1 MRIRHRLA
9 VDQGRQK
16 ERQSMG
22 SANCG
27 VCFRHCRIE
36 EGGLGFCGARTC
48 RDGKVVCANYGR
60 VTSLAMDPI
69 EKKPLAR
76 FYPGSF
82 VLSVGSYGCNLRC
95 PFCQNNE
102 ISWSDLAM
110 HTAKAA
116 LRQSAG
122 PAGFDDP
129 DDLRGRFDDTGILHT
144 DYISPE
150 MLADIDEQY
159 KGGALDDPAAGRRG
173 HKKINGCIG
182 VAFTY
187 NEPLV
192 GYEYVRDT
200 AKLVHEKGMKNV
212 IVTNGTACLDVLD
225 ELAPYVDAMNIDL
238 KGFTDHYYRDV
249 LGGDRKMV
257 MDLIEAAVRIC
268 HVELTTLIILGE
280 NDSEEEMAEL
290 SEWVAG
296 LDPEI
301 PLHVTRFF
309 PCFHMTDR
317 GPTEVDSVIRLAEAA
332 RRNLKYV
339 YTGNI

>member
-1 MRIRHRLA
+1 
-9 VDQGRQK
+9 
-16 ERQSMG
+16 MG

-110 HTAKAA
+110 RTAKAA
-116 LRQSAG
+116 VRQSAG
-122 PAGFDDP
+122 PDGCDDP
-129 DDLRGRFDDTGILHT
+129 DDLSGRCDPDDLSSRCEDPGVLHT

-150 MLADIDEQY
+150 MLAGIAEQY
-159 KGGALDDPAAGRRG
+159 KSSALDDGLAPRRHTDRKTSG
-173 HKKINGCIG
+173 GCIG

-212 IVTNGTACLDVLD
+212 IVTNGTTCLDVLD

-268 HVELTTLIILGE
+268 HVELTTLIIPGE
-280 NDSEEEMAEL
+280 NDSEEEIAEL
-290 SEWVAG
+290 SGWVAG